1 MGIVE
6 TVTDVPCSMDKDMD
20 RESISIM
27 KIGNAEGPSGVLS
40 EIVKN
45 SVHPTPF
52 QLEGGDELPNTC
64 SKRRGLDRPQF

>member
-1 MGIVE
+1 
-6 TVTDVPCSMDKDMD
+6 
-20 RESISIM
+20 M

-45 SVHPTPF
+45 SVDPTP
-52 QLEGGDELPNTC
+52 LSAGGGGGVELPTTC